1 DEEGYHAQMAEL
13 GMEESLIN
21 IIQSRNSTILLQKI
35 ETKGTHAATAGEINI
50 EIFEDYRH
58 VPVLSAYAPLE
69 IEGVDWAIMAEI
81 DEEEAL
87 RASTTLGKRM
97 MMISVVLLFVIIGL
111 SLLVLRITGK
121 ITNVIKRMVTSL
133 NDCSVQISDASEQI
147 SSASQTLAQGS
158 SEQASSLEETSASME
173 EMSAMTKQNV
183 LNAEETFKLVEVCN
197 TAAGEG
203 NKAAV
208 EVSNSMEEITIGS
221 KKIAE
226 ITKIIDG
233 IAAQTGTL
241 ATKAGV
247 DTAQVIGQGNSFA
260 VVAKEV
266 KNLAH
271 KSMDAA
277 KDTKNMVEDCISNVD
292 EVINDTSMY
301 KNFKEKI
308 NKIAEGIDVMDEM
321 ASQTNTI
328 ANKVAEDTVQVIEQ
342 GNSFATAAKEITN
355 HAQKSTATAKDTKT
369 LIEDCIANAYEFV
382 ADASEDNKDTDNSIS
397 TINKYNKFKEN
408 INKIAE
414 RIDVMDDMA
423 EQTNTLALKVVED
436 AALIVEQGNSFDA
449 AAKEVRDLSQKSTV
463 AAMDT
468 KTATQYC
475 ITKSDEAVN
484 NAIKYENY
492 KGNIEKIVNG
502 IDLIDGIASQSNLL
516 ALNAAVEAAH
526 ASDNGEKFAAVAEEI
541 RGLAK
546 KCTDA
551 ARDTT
556 VLVGECVQKASDGTK
571 IANKCKDTMES
582 IVNDVQRASVLTNEI
597 KEASSEQSEG
607 IVQVTNAVQQMDQV
621 TQQNAANAEETA
633 SASEELSAQ
642 AHTMKE
648 QVDILAMQVGGKGD
662 GELPPEKSDKESAGK
677 VDNETTDKVSEQQI
691 KEKKKSGSK
700 IFKLL
705 LSPIFILQSI
715 VKRKNDN
722 DSDKVTISES
732 TGSSETAPDVDNNT
746 GGNGHG
752 NEEDVLVK
760 IASNESLIPM
770 GENRIQAEEEAFKDF

>member
-1 DEEGYHAQMAEL
+1 ML
-13 GMEESLIN
+13 P
-21 IIQSRNSTILLQKI
+21 LQVRP
-35 ETKGTHAATAGEINI
+35 NI

-97 MMISVVLLFVIIGL
+97 MMISVVLLFVILGL

-121 ITNVIKRMVTSL
+121 VTNVIKRMVTSL

-197 TAAGEG
+197 TAADEG

-277 KDTKNMVEDCISNVD
+277 KDTKIMVEDCISNVD

-321 ASQTNTI
+321 ASQTNTL

-342 GNSFATAAKEITN
+342 GNSFASAAKEITN
-355 HAQKSTATAKDTKT
+355 HAQK
-369 LIEDCIANAYEFV
+369 E
-382 ADASEDNKDTDNSIS
+382 
-397 TINKYNKFKEN
+397 
-408 INKIAE
+408 
-414 RIDVMDDMA
+414 
-423 EQTNTLALKVVED
+423 
-436 AALIVEQGNSFDA
+436 
-449 AAKEVRDLSQKSTV
+449 
-463 AAMDT
+463 
-468 KTATQYC
+468 YC
-475 ITKSDEAVN
+475 YSKR
-484 NAIKYENY
+484 YENL
-492 KGNIEKIVNG
+492 
-502 IDLIDGIASQSNLL
+502 D
-516 ALNAAVEAAH
+516 
-526 ASDNGEKFAAVAEEI
+526 
-541 RGLAK
+541 
-546 KCTDA
+546 
-551 ARDTT
+551 
-556 VLVGECVQKASDGTK
+556 
-571 IANKCKDTMES
+571 
-582 IVNDVQRASVLTNEI
+582 
-597 KEASSEQSEG
+597 
-607 IVQVTNAVQQMDQV
+607 
-621 TQQNAANAEETA
+621 
-633 SASEELSAQ
+633 
-642 AHTMKE
+642 
-648 QVDILAMQVGGKGD
+648 
-662 GELPPEKSDKESAGK
+662 
-677 VDNETTDKVSEQQI
+677 
-691 KEKKKSGSK
+691 
-700 IFKLL
+700 
-705 LSPIFILQSI
+705 
-715 VKRKNDN
+715 
-722 DSDKVTISES
+722 
-732 TGSSETAPDVDNNT
+732 
-746 GGNGHG
+746 
-752 NEEDVLVK
+752 
-760 IASNESLIPM
+760 
-770 GENRIQAEEEAFKDF
+770 